1 MASVSAENA
10 IYVYFPN
17 PNDGVPIT
25 LIASLDHLSCVAFQD
40 SLATILRHLS
50 AICSILG
57 I

>member
-17 PNDGVPIT
+17 PNDGIPIT

-40 SLATILRHLS
+40 ILS
-50 AICSILG
+50 AILG
-57 I
+57 KLRTICPIIGI

>member
-17 PNDGVPIT
+17 PNDGIPIT
-25 LIASLDHLSCVAFQD
+25 LIASLDHLSCVAFQEVIANI
-40 SLATILRHLS
+40 LANLS